1 MNERL
6 RRVLFRGA
14 VLLGAGGAYCVW
26 LKLTGLGV
34 PCVFN
39 LLTGLKCPGCGVSRM
54 LLALLRLDF
63 AEAFR
68 QTAVLLC
75 LTPLFAALFI
85 SWLVRYIRTGD
96 RALTRA
102 ENAAVI
108 ASSVLLAIW
117 SVVRNLPLLPAGLS

>member
-1 MNERL
+1 MHEI
-6 RRVLFRGA
+6 
-14 VLLGAGGAYCVW
+14 
-26 LKLTGLGV
+26 
-34 PCVFN
+34 
-39 LLTGLKCPGCGVSRM
+39 KCPGCGVSRM

-68 QTAVLLC
+68 QNAVLLC

-108 ASSVLLAIW
+108 ASSVILAIW